1 MMFSGAKQNV
11 LLAALLLGMALL
23 SACENDL
30 NKIKEISAKQST
42 NPIQRTTGV
51 DVIYSDSA
59 KVKLRMLAP
68 LLLQLDDP
76 KKSENEYDEMPKGV
90 KIIFYDTARRES
102 GSIVADSA
110 IQHRKAKIIEVH
122 HNVVATNQA
131 GDTFRSDE
139 LIWDQVKK
147 IMYSNKPVTVN
158 MAAGDVMHG
167 VNFTSDEKLNHPIFG
182 QSTGTMYVTDSPAN

>member
-1 MMFSGAKQNV
+1 MMFSGAKQNL

-23 SACENDL
+23 NACENDL

-59 KVKLRMLAP
+59 RVKLRMLAP

-76 KKSENEYDEMPKGV
+76 KKPENEYDEMPKGV

-110 IQHRKAKIIEVH
+110 VQHRKARIIEFH
-122 HNVVATNQA
+122 HNVVAVNQA
-131 GDTFRSDE
+131 GDVFRSDE

-147 IMYSNKPVTVN
+147 IMYSNKPATIN
-158 MAAGDVMHG
+158 MATGDVLQG
-167 VNFTSDEKLNHPIFG
+167 VNFLSDDKLNNAKFG
-182 QSTGTMYVTDSPAN
+182 QSTATFYVTDSPAN